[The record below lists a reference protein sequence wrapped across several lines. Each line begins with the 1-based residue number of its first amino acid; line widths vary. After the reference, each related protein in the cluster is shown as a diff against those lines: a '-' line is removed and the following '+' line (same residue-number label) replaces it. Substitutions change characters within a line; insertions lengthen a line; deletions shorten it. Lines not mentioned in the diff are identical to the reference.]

1 MEKKIDLN
9 GKLDYS
15 SIDLT
20 APDLVITEIM
30 SQLPEQTNGIVYGSV
45 SAYSG
50 PIESYTKQV
59 ALSAFADALGRKE
72 VEVDIQKDLGA
83 TGEKRNKFECFLY
96 TNTYDHY
103 KFRLF
108 FMEYNISNYPVKL
121 VLEESIAFSTLQ
133 SRSNYIKFCNNR
145 EELEELVLRILTCKR
160 TIAVMQ
166 EIIRIDQIKKAE
178 IAASNTEE
186 NVESPPND

>member
-83 TGEKRNKFECFLY
+83 TGEKRNKFECFLVRNNPAVNIVHIFQ
-96 TNTYDHY
+96 THICHAGAC
-103 KFRLF
+103 FRHF
-108 FMEYNISNYPVKL
+108 F
-121 VLEESIAFSTLQ
+121 
-133 SRSNYIKFCNNR
+133 
-145 EELEELVLRILTCKR
+145 
-160 TIAVMQ
+160 
-166 EIIRIDQIKKAE
+166 
-178 IAASNTEE
+178 
-186 NVESPPND
+186 PPWLMKWPCVCA